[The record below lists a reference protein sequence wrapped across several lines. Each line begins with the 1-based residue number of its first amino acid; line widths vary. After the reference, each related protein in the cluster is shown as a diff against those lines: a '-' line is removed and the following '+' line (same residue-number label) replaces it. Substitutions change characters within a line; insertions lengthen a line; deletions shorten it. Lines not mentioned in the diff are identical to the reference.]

1 MVSAPVLFHLE
12 YDPTLYDEIEKG
24 KISIENVDYI
34 KIHKAIL
41 QGPGLEKTK
50 QLQRKHTTAAMR
62 VLENFPP
69 TDARTALENIIL
81 AMQDL

>member
-12 YDPTLYDEIEKG
+12 HDPKLYEEIEKG
-24 KISIENVDYI
+24 KQSIENVDFA
-34 KIHKAIL
+34 KIHKIIL

-50 QLQRKHTTAAMR
+50 EMQSKHTTAAMR
-62 VLENFPP
+62 VLESFPAN
-69 TDARTALENIIL
+69 DARTALENIIL